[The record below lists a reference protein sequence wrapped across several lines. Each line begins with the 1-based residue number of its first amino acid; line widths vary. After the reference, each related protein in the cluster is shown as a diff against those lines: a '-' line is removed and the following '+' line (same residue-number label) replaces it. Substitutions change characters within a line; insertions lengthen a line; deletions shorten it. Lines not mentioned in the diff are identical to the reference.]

1 MMTPGTIS
9 RTAYAL
15 SVTTETIEALRR
27 CSMTLHRWYEQE
39 CGDGNDHCSWAI
51 ERDET
56 TNRPYICTYPNTGN
70 MRRRSIPDRESS
82 ALRRVANLC
91 REAGMFF
98 YVQTDPR
105 GCSLYVSLED
115 LNDQNYSR
123 AHAIYK

>member
-1 MMTPGTIS
+1 MMTPDTIS

-27 CSMTLHRWYEQE
+27 CSMTLHRWHEQE

-91 REAGMFF
+91 REAGLFF

-105 GCSLYVSLED
+105 GCSLYVSLEN